1 MRTRKPTGRVAFPLL
16 LLAGEAGSGKT
27 WAAVEATGMQEV
39 GQAWM
44 IEIGEG
50 QADEYGAVP
59 GADFEIIEHD
69 GTIGQIREAVRW
81 ASSQPVDEGT
91 YPLLIIDSMTELW
104 QLITAEAQV
113 AANRRG
119 RGRKNADGDRQIT
132 MDLWN
137 RANETWEGIITQLRQ
152 FPGLVLMTAR
162 MKITS
167 VVNDEG
173 QPTGQKDWK
182 IEAQKNLPYRA
193 QVVMEARAP
202 RVWTM
207 TKIATTVPEL
217 QLQPGKET
225 TFNDFSVEK
234 LVRTM
239 GVTPETAAPTVS
251 TAHATGELSDEAE
264 AQREQVAQAA
274 RVEAEKEAQR
284 RQYAEWESSQ
294 MDGLMQAERDGDLA
308 KLEKARTYYSQHS
321 HRRLAQM
328 AAQIIDRLGSAAPT
342 AAEAAETVQEVLDA
356 EPVNN

>member
-1 MRTRKPTGRVAFPLL
+1 MRTRKPTGRVAFPLI
-16 LLAGEAGSGKT
+16 LLAGEAGAGKT
-27 WAAVEATGMQEV
+27 WTAVEATGMEEV

-69 GTIGQIREAVRW
+69 GSIGQIREAVRW
-81 ASSQPVDEGT
+81 AASQPVEDGT
-91 YPLLIIDSMTELW
+91 YPMLIIDSMTELW

-119 RGRKNADGDRQIT
+119 RGRKNQDGDRQIT

-137 RANETWEGIITQLRQ
+137 RANDTWEGIITQLRQ

-162 MKITS
+162 MKITA

-225 TFNDFSVEK
+225 TFNDFSVAK

-239 GVTPETAAPTVS
+239 GVTPETVAPTVS

-264 AQREQVAQAA
+264 AQREQAAAEQRQQAQQAA
-274 RVEAEKEAQR
+274 QQAEYEAWEKA
-284 RQYAEWESSQ
+284 Q
-294 MDGLMQAERDGDLA
+294 MDGLMQAEQDGDLA
-308 KLEKARTYYSQHS
+308 KLEKARGWYSQNS
-321 HRRLAQM
+321 HQRLAQM
-328 AAQIIDRLGSAAPT
+328 AAQIIDRMAKGAPT
-342 AAEAAETVQEVLDA
+342 ATAEGEAVQETL
-356 EPVNN
+356 EPANA